1 MLNPIL
7 AIGLLNFALG
17 IGWANVIGGRADD
30 AFGVGKVPASRAIF
44 RCILPAIFAAL
55 LAFTISESYAFAI
68 YACFAVGVGSALWFP
83 WGWSFDEINGTYD
96 AGKYPRWVQKIGLS
110 VYPLDTFISTNRE
123 RGILMKGIRGAFDI
137 AIFALLAPFNP
148 WIMLLWLPT
157 FSMGLVYWI
166 CGKFSTQSPVAWAEF
181 AYGCL
186 RGALIGTAIILTQTS
201 N

>member
-1 MLNPIL
+1 MLSLIP
-7 AIGLLNFALG
+7 AIGLLNFTLCVG
-17 IGWANVIGGRADD
+17 GANFIGGRADD
-30 AFGVGKVPASRAIF
+30 AFGVGKIPVSRAVF
-44 RCILPAIFAAL
+44 RCIIPAIFAAL
-55 LAFTISESYAFAI
+55 FAFTISGSSAFAI
-68 YACFAVGVGSALWFP
+68 YACFAIGVGSAMWFP

-96 AGKYPRWVQKIGLS
+96 AKKYPSWVKKIGLW
-110 VYPLDTFISTNRE
+110 VYPLDGFRSTNRE

-137 AIFALLAPFNP
+137 VTFALLLPLNP

-166 CGKFSTQSPVAWAEF
+166 CGKFFTQSPVAWSEF

-186 RGALIGTAIILTQTS
+186 RGLLIGVALILAI